1 MSMIVKK
8 FLIAGGNSTAL
19 VYDCSIADRDKT
31 SKNLLKEVEQV
42 GFVSK
47 KATFSKM
54 TMMSGELCIN
64 ATLAFASTLD
74 KNGELTTS
82 GFKNP
87 IPYSNKN
94 GSITIQIPFRFKKD
108 ENVILLNG
116 IGFILYDTKEKSE
129 VKKSELSDLSK
140 KYKLPAFGGIIYNK
154 NKIIPYVYVAGVN
167 SFVKETACG
176 SGSVAFSIFSGIND
190 VVQPTEKII
199 SIKKKTEFFDITA
212 KVTRYE

>member
-19 VYDCSIADRDKT
+19 IYGCPVADRDKT
-31 SKNLLKEVEQV
+31 SKKLLKDVEQV
-42 GFVSK
+42 GFVST
-47 KATFSKM
+47 KATLPKL
-54 TMMSGELCIN
+54 TMMGGELCIN

-74 KNGELTTS
+74 
-82 GFKNP
+82 
-87 IPYSNKN
+87 
-94 GSITIQIPFRFKKD
+94 GSTTIQIPFKFKQD
-108 ENVILLNG
+108 ENVILLDG

-129 VKKSELSDLSK
+129 IKKSELSDLSK
-140 KYKLPAFGGIIYNK
+140 KYKLPAFGGIIYKK

-176 SGSVAFSIFSGIND
+176 SGSVAFSIFSGINS

-199 SIKKKTEFFDITA
+199 SIKKNAEFFDITA
-212 KVTRYE
+212 KVTSYE

>member
-1 MSMIVKK
+1 MIVKK

-19 VYDCSIADRDKT
+19 VYNCPTADRNKT
-31 SKNLLKEVEQV
+31 SKKLLKNVEQV
-42 GFVSK
+42 GFVST
-47 KATFSKM
+47 KATLPKM
-54 TMMSGELCIN
+54 TMMGGELCIN

-82 GFKNP
+82 GLKNP
-87 IPYSNKN
+87 ILYSNKN
-94 GSITIQIPFRFKKD
+94 GTTTIQIPFKFKKD
-108 ENVILLNG
+108 ENVILLDG

-129 VKKSELSDLSK
+129 IKKSELSDLSK

-176 SGSVAFSIFSGIND
+176 SGSVAFCIFSGIND

-199 SIKKKTEFFDITA
+199 SIKKKTEFFDISA
-212 KVTRYE
+212 KVTSYE

>member
-31 SKNLLKEVEQV
+31 SKKLLKVVEQV
-42 GFVSK
+42 GFVST
-47 KATFSKM
+47 KATLPKLA
-54 TMMSGELCIN
+54 MMGRELCIN

-82 GFKNP
+82 GLKNP
-87 IPYSNKN
+87 IPYSNN
-94 GSITIQIPFRFKKD
+94 GSTTIQIPFKFKQD
-108 ENVILLNG
+108 EDVILLDG

-129 VKKSELSDLSK
+129 IKKSELSDLSK
-140 KYKLPAFGGIIYNK
+140 KYKLPAFGGIIYKK

-167 SFVKETACG
+167 SFVKETTCG
-176 SGSVAFSIFSGIND
+176 SGSVAFSIFSGID
-190 VVQPTEKII
+190 SVVQPTEKII
-199 SIKKKTEFFDITA
+199 NIKKNAEFFDITA
-212 KVTRYE
+212 KVTSYE